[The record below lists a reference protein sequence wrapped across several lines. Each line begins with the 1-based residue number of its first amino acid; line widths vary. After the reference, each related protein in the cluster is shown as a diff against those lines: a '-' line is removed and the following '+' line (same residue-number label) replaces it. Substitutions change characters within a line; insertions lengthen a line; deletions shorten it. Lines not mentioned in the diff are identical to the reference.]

1 MASTSP
7 SGDSAPLINE
17 NPKLHNYYQSLESR
31 VGYRL
36 VLGGTRHFG
45 YWDHDTYWPFPVSNG
60 LRAMEDKLAAA
71 LNLPQGSYVLDAGCG
86 VGHVALRMAK
96 KHGLRVKCIDYMQHH
111 VVKARRNIEKSGLP
125 SGTVTA
131 DRGDYHHL
139 GNIPENSL
147 DGIYTMETFVH
158 ATDPKAVLEGFK
170 RIIRP
175 GGHIA
180 LFEYEHNPL
189 ENEPDDMA
197 NSMRQ
202 VNEWAAMP
210 TNAISHQGVFKQMLE
225 DAGFVDV
232 QVRDY
237 SHNIRPI
244 TRLFWLLGV
253 IPLFFIKLFGLE
265 HRFINTVAGVEM
277 HRRYDRWRYVAI
289 SARLPGELE
298 IGKNK

>member
-1 MASTSP
+1 MASP
-7 SGDSAPLINE
+7 SSADSEPLINE

-31 VGYRL
+31 LGYRF

-45 YWDHDTYWPFPVSNG
+45 YWDHDTYWPFPVSKG

-71 LNLPQGSYVLDAGCG
+71 LDLPKGAYVLDAGCG

-96 KHGLRVKCIDYMQHH
+96 KHGLRVKCIDYMAHH
-111 VVKARRNIEKSGLP
+111 VAKARRNIAKSGLAP
-125 SGTVTA
+125 GTVTA

-139 GNIPENSL
+139 ENIPDNSL

-180 LFEYEHNPL
+180 LFEYEHNHL
-189 ENEPDDMA
+189 ENEPDDLA
-197 NSMRQ
+197 TSMRQ
-202 VNEWAAMP
+202 INEWAAMP
-210 TNAISHQGVFKQMLE
+210 TNAVSHQGVFKQMLE
-225 DAGFVDV
+225 DAGFVNV
-232 QVRDY
+232 EVRDY
-237 SHNIRPI
+237 SYNIRPI

-253 IPLFFIKLFGLE
+253 IPLFFIKLLGLE
-265 HRFINTVAGVEM
+265 SRFINTVAGVEM
-277 HRRYDRWRYVAI
+277 HRGHDKWRYVAI
-289 SARLPGELE
+289 SASLPGELE
-298 IGKNK
+298 IAKDK